1 MLSNIVSDYYHS
13 RCYLLLQFS
22 LWCSCKNCGLSCED
36 SVAVNVDVVGV
47 VNVDVVGYVI
57 VNVNVVSVVIV
68 NVDVVG
74 VVVLNVHVGCNC
86 WCC

>member
-1 MLSNIVSDYYHS
+1 M
-13 RCYLLLQFS
+13 
-22 LWCSCKNCGLSCED
+22 
-36 SVAVNVDVVGV
+36 
-47 VNVDVVGYVI
+47 
-57 VNVNVVSVVIV
+57 NVNVVSVVIV